1 MSDMPQP
8 KRRRKRIQR
17 REIELPPI
25 GYQPSKAELEED
37 VRLPATP
44 TELAK
49 AIVQDVTVT
58 RSATKA

>member
-1 MSDMPQP
+1 MS
-8 KRRRKRIQR
+8 KRKRRKRIQP

-25 GYQPSKAELEED
+25 GYQPSKAELEEE
-37 VRLPATP
+37 VRLPCTP

-58 RSATKA
+58 RAES

>member
-1 MSDMPQP
+1 MSKPKP
-8 KRRRKRIQR
+8 KRRRKSIQR

-25 GYQPSKAELEED
+25 GYQPSKAELEEE

-49 AIVQDVTVT
+49 AAMQDVTVT
-58 RSATKA
+58 RAD

>member
-1 MSDMPQP
+1 MPKR
-8 KRRRKRIQR
+8 KRRRKWIVR

-25 GYQPSKAELEED
+25 GHQPSKAELEEE

-49 AIVQDVTVT
+49 AAMQDVTVT
-58 RSATKA
+58 RPE

>member
-1 MSDMPQP
+1 MTK
-8 KRRRKRIQR
+8 KRRRKRIQH

-25 GYQPSKAELEED
+25 GYQPSKSELEAD

-44 TELAK
+44 IELAK

-58 RSATKA
+58 RPD

>member
-1 MSDMPQP
+1 MPKR
-8 KRRRKRIQR
+8 KRRRKRIRR

-37 VRLPATP
+37 VRLPCTP
-44 TELAK
+44 TQLAK

-58 RSATKA
+58 RAD

>member
-1 MSDMPQP
+1 MSKKP
-8 KRRRKRIQR
+8 KRRRKRIR
-17 REIELPPI
+17 PREIELPPI
-25 GYQPSKAELEED
+25 GYQPSKAELDED

-58 RSATKA
+58 RSE

>member
-1 MSDMPQP
+1 MPKR

-17 REIELPPI
+17 RDIDLAPI

-37 VRLPATP
+37 VRLPCTP

-49 AIVQDVTVT
+49 AIVQDVTV
-58 RSATKA
+58 RRPD

>member
-1 MSDMPQP
+1 MTKP
-8 KRRRKRIQR
+8 KRRKRIQR

-37 VRLPATP
+37 VRLPGTP
-44 TELAK
+44 TQLAK

-58 RSATKA
+58 RAD